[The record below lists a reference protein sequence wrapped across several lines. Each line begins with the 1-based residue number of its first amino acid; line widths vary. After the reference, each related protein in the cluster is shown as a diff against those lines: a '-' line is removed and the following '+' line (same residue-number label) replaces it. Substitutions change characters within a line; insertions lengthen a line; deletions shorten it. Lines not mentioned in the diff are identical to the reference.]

1 MHRIGSSLST
11 RILLLAACFLAAACA
26 SRGGATARSDVIT
39 REELVATPGENVLEL
54 VQRLRPRWLQA
65 GPRMSINTPQT
76 IVVYQDDMNL
86 GGPDALS
93 RIPKDNVLAIRL
105 LSAAQAGVLPG
116 IGSQHIEHAIVVQTR
131 REMP

>member
-1 MHRIGSSLST
+1 MC
-11 RILLLAACFLAAACA
+11 LLLSCCLLLTACA
-26 SRGGATARSDVIT
+26 STGSATARSDIIT

-76 IVVYQDDMNL
+76 IVVYQDDLNL
-86 GGPDALS
+86 GGPDALT

-116 IGSQHIEHAIVVQTR
+116 IGSQHVEHAIVVQTR
-131 REMP
+131 REIP

>member
-1 MHRIGSSLST
+1 MHRMRSSPATSV
-11 RILLLAACFLAAACA
+11 LLLVTLVVASACA
-26 SRGGATARSDVIT
+26 SRGGATTRSDIIT
-39 REELVATPGENVLEL
+39 REELVATPGENLLEL

-76 IVVYQDDMNL
+76 IAVYQDDLNL

-116 IGSQHIEHAIVVQTR
+116 LGSQHVEHAIVVQTR
-131 REMP
+131 REAP